1 MKTLVKLLFF
11 VACLSFVLACS
22 KSDEIVDEML
32 DVDLK
37 SAQIKVTVP
46 FKADFTVWDHSD
58 YTYNPCAVE
67 EKPWIVFL
75 TMIGEGNIN
84 HMGKITT
91 VITFCCNGQT
101 GEYWD
106 TDVIFVAANGD
117 ELYAT
122 VPTGQIKL
130 NGGDNSDYYQSYFND
145 QMNIKGGTGR
155 FDGASGKAMTNAFV
169 HDPVP
174 EDPDDVWHT
183 DFFSTGEITLIKGK
197 K

>member
-1 MKTLVKLLFF
+1 MKTFLKIFFLAALTGLLAGCEKTGEFF
-11 VACLSFVLACS
+11 
-22 KSDEIVDEML
+22 ENETPE
-32 DVDLK
+32 LK
-37 SAQIKVTVP
+37 KAQVKVTVP

-58 YTYNPCAVE
+58 FTDNPCAVE
-67 EKPWIVFL
+67 GKPWIVFL

-122 VPTGQIKL
+122 IQTGQIL
-130 NGGDNSDYYQSYFND
+130 PNEGDNADYYQTYFND
-145 QMNIKGGTGR
+145 QMIFNGGTGR
-155 FDGASGKAMTNAFV
+155 FEGASGKAMTNAFV
-169 HDPVP
+169 HDPDP
-174 EDPDDVWHT
+174 EDTDDVWHT
-183 DFFSTGEITLIKGK
+183 DFFSTGEITLLKGK